1 MFSFLKKSKSKT
13 VPAWA
18 ASFFSA
24 DEFDVFITGLEAMLK
39 KRNLNYSIG
48 DGVVYLSGSN
58 AIFEQLG
65 LVNLAQTCKLSAPSS
80 WESLINTHIHE
91 MEQISDFN
99 KLFEV
104 RSRDFEYA
112 KDFLAIRLFN
122 DDVLNGGK
130 GDFFVKRE
138 FAGDAFTMLS
148 FDLPQSVINVKPEQ
162 MQNWNK
168 DPDEL
173 FEIGKR
179 NVEKKYNFDF
189 SRETVNDFDIWFIQD
204 EHHFVPNFVFSLD
217 KYPALNGE
225 FGSLIGIPHRHA
237 AIIYPIETIEA
248 IAAVDSLPFIISG
261 MFKEGPGSVSNHLFW
276 YNKGVFQSLP
286 FELGQNKLVFKPGI
300 EFLDIL
306 QQLPAKDA

>member
-1 MFSFLKKSKSKT
+1 MFSFLKKSKAKT

-24 DEFDVFITGLEAMLK
+24 DEYDVFITELEAMLK

-65 LVNLAQTCKLSAPSS
+65 LINLAQTCKLSAPSS
-80 WESLINTHIHE
+80 WESLINTHFHE
-91 MEQISDFN
+91 MEQISDFT

-104 RSRDFEYA
+104 KSRDFEYA

-122 DDVLNGGK
+122 GDVLNDVQK
-130 GDFFVKRE
+130 DIFVKRA

-168 DPDEL
+168 SQDEL

-189 SRETVNDFDIWFIQD
+189 SRETINDFDIWFIQD

-225 FGSLIGIPHRHA
+225 FGSLIGVPHRHA
-237 AIIYPIETIEA
+237 AIIYPIETTEAIEA
-248 IAAVDSLPFIISG
+248 VNSLPFIISG
-261 MFKEGPGSVSNHLFW
+261 MFKEGPGSVSNHLYW
-276 YNKGVFQSLP
+276 YHKGVFQSLP
-286 FELGQNKLVFKPGI
+286 FELGENKLVFKPGL